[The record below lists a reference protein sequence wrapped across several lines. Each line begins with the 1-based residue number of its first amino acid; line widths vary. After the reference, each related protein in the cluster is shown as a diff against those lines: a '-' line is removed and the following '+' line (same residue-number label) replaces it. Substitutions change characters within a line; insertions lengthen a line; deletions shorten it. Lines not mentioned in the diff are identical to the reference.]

1 MGPNAGRYTLPGC
14 DPDDGLH
21 LPHGPQQPSLV
32 RAGANDTIVEAAE
45 IVVDHSWV
53 SLQIELVNSAGS
65 M

>member
-1 MGPNAGRYTLPGC
+1 MTVSTYLMALISRPWIEPEPTKFIA
-14 DPDDGLH
+14 
-21 LPHGPQQPSLV
+21 
-32 RAGANDTIVEAAE
+32 AAAE